1 MKLYNLYENIILEEV
16 INAKNIITE
25 DVDIKSVNDAI
36 ENRYRVR
43 IEYKDYEDRPPSK
56 RYIEVYALGLSKAG
70 NPVIRAYQLFGGT
83 TTKIPKWKMFR
94 LDKITKW
101 EPTKP
106 KFNTPID
113 VRDPVVP
120 KFNKTGDRTMSTV
133 NKLAKF
139 DNNIKK

>member
-1 MKLYNLYENIILEEV
+1 MKLYNLFENIILEEI
-16 INAKNIITE
+16 INKQILSEGVGYAQI
-25 DVDIKSVNDAI
+25 NDAI

-43 IEYKDYEDRPPSK
+43 IEYKDSENRPPSK
-56 RYIEVYALGLSKAG
+56 RYIEVYAVGLSKVG

-83 TTKIPKWKMFR
+83 TTKIPKWKLFR

-113 VRDPVVP
+113 TRDPSAP
-120 KFNKTGDRTMSTV
+120 KFNKNGDRTMKTV
-133 NKLAKF
+133 NKITKF
-139 DNNIKK
+139 DNKIKK